1 MDFLIDDLNKNV
13 QYESKIKNICS
24 FNNVKCE
31 FQQGKILIIKNTN
44 ISFIKP
50 HQININIKDKQII
63 LIYINEDNLFLY
75 NRTMPITMKQLD
87 ILLKELKK
95 EVI

>member
-1 MDFLIDDLNKNV
+1 M
-13 QYESKIKNICS
+13 
-24 FNNVKCE
+24 KCE
-31 FQQGKILIIKNTN
+31 FQQGKILTIKNTN

-63 LIYINEDNLFLY
+63 LIYINEDKLFLY
-75 NRTMPITMKQLD
+75 NRTMPITTKQLD
-87 ILLKELKK
+87 TLLKELKK